1 MGLRV
6 GLTGSMGS
14 GKTTVASIFKNLGAF
29 VIDADEICRELSLPH
44 QPAWR
49 EILDA
54 FGTSILNEDQSID
67 RKKLAHIVFNDKTQ
81 KTQLENILHPKVISQ
96 EARLSGE
103 IFKKNPQSI
112 IIIEAA
118 LLIESG
124 NHRRM
129 NKVIVVTCDDEKLI
143 SRAMGSMTREEAQKR
158 VRVQMPQEEKLR
170 RADYV
175 LQNNGNRENLTKK
188 VQELFIELKTLN

>member
-49 EILDA
+49 EILGA

-158 VRVQMPQEEKLR
+158 VQVQMPQEEKLR
-170 RADYV
+170 WADYV